1 MKKHE
6 YIGNYLCRKLKDC
19 KLPYGMEYLSLVA
32 ELEEKA
38 NKLWRKYKL
47 KKTK

>member
-6 YIGNYLCRKLKDC
+6 YIGNYLFKKLKDC

-32 ELEEKA
+32 DLEDKA
-38 NKLWRKYKL
+38 NQLWKKRKL
-47 KKTK
+47 KKIK